1 MLAQVRLNSRSRMRF
16 IDVPALRH
24 ITNVMSHLDCGDQ
37 RLDARIE
44 LYVYDGVLNAS
55 PSLHP
60 MSSPGLHP
68 AGSPS
73 SHRSSHPKDIHSM
86 MVSILNDAFPDYQF
100 NRLSP
105 DHFALR
111 TDSASVVN
119 AVNQTL
125 GCVVE
130 RSHPGLLEE
139 LWQVLRQTID
149 LPASEIYELVH
160 DAMDD
165 SKLWS
170 FTLFWHDQ
178 LSSKVLL
185 FSCRSKS
192 KLFHHSSS
200 SESGFDSR
208 SSKWSSS
215 SHREDFAAS
224 SADGMSDSEY

>member
-1 MLAQVRLNSRSRMRF
+1 MRF

-44 LYVYDGVLNAS
+44 LYVYGGALNGS
-55 PSLHP
+55 PSFNP
-60 MSSPGLHP
+60 VGSPGLFP
-68 AGSPS
+68 VGSPS
-73 SHRSSHPKDIHSM
+73 SQRGSSQPKDIHSM
-86 MVSILNDAFPDYQF
+86 MVYILNDAFPDYQF
-100 NRLSP
+100 NRLNP

-111 TDSASVVN
+111 ADSAAVVN

-130 RSHPGLLEE
+130 RSHPGLLEDM
-139 LWQVLRQTID
+139 WQVLRQTID
-149 LPASEIYELVH
+149 LPESDIYELMH
-160 DAMDD
+160 DATDD

-170 FTLFWHDQ
+170 FTLFWHDKVGC
-178 LSSKVLL
+178 KVLL

-208 SSKWSSS
+208 SSKWSAS
-215 SHREDFAAS
+215 SHRDDFAAS
-224 SADGMSDSEY
+224 SADGLSDSDY